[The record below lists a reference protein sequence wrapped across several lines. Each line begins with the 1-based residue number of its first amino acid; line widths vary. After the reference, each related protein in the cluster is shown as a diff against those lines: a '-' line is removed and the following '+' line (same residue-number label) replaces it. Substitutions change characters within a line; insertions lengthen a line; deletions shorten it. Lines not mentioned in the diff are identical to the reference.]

1 MTVSV
6 KNDCKCEHD
15 NNKSDN
21 WGYMCLSNSNEYEG
35 FPLQNITVFSV
46 FSQALVRRI
55 PSYVFIF
62 YLKSTSKDV

>member
-6 KNDCKCEHD
+6 NNDCKCEDD

-21 WGYMCLSNSNEYEG
+21 WGYMCLSNSNDYEG
-35 FPLQNITVFSV
+35 FPLQNITDFSV
-46 FSQALVRRI
+46 FSQLVRCI

-62 YLKSTSKDV
+62 YLTSTSKDV